1 MKPTGPEL
9 EDLIGQITE
18 LTWSYA
24 IWWDL
29 ANKENRAAY
38 SKAMEAYPNY
48 FRAVF
53 LSTQQGICV
62 IVARLFDKDSRT
74 LSLRNLVKRLAGSS
88 SALAKQLHSE
98 ISSHDQA
105 IEKCKT
111 LRDKV
116 YAHRDTSPQPGDL
129 FKQVGVK
136 PKDFKALVRGAQEIV
151 ATLVELHGSN
161 SKSAVLDRFQ
171 HCERDVIEET
181 RLIIGRLNDGYE
193 SGRREG

>member
-1 MKPTGPEL
+1 MKPTEQEL
-9 EDLIGQITE
+9 EDLIGQIIE
-18 LTWSYA
+18 LTWNYA
-24 IWWDL
+24 IWWEL

-48 FRAVF
+48 FLAVF
-53 LSTQQGICV
+53 RSTQQGICV

-88 SALAKQLHSE
+88 PALAKQLDSE
-98 ISSHDQA
+98 ISSHAPA

-111 LRDKV
+111 VRDKV
-116 YAHRDTSPQPGDL
+116 YAHRDKSPQPEDL

-136 PKDFKALVRGAQEIV
+136 PKDFKALIRVAQEIV

-171 HCERDVIEET
+171 HCERDVVEET
-181 RLIIGRLNDGYE
+181 KLIIRQLQ
-193 SGRREG
+193 